1 METVD
6 LNYLERRFSYP
17 GMDDAQLQ
25 LRKTYWFTNL
35 GISCFVAI
43 MTFVGHHLQVQSIVL
58 YGLLLLGIY
67 VPIMLIMLLFPLRR
81 LWLIHLGHHLQLV
94 VTFYIIVR
102 LGGIHNSGGIILAG
116 LSMVI
121 TSISFYSTRW
131 AIWYFSFYFLCMTIV
146 AVLQFRFQYP
156 AEMPQHINHL
166 FFLVNTICISAY
178 TLIIVLVYLKQYS
191 QIEKD
196 KADRLKELDEVKTRL
211 YTNITHEFRTP
222 LTVIL
227 GMTDQIAEQPEK
239 WLKKGLSKIRQNGHN
254 LLHLVNQMLDLARL
268 EAGAMPMKMIHGD
281 VISYLKYLAESF
293 QSMAESQKV
302 DLSFQSDTEAFIMD
316 YDAEKL
322 KRIVSNLLS
331 NAIKYNHPGGTV
343 SMQIITDHERTNILK
358 IKIADTGLGIPG
370 DKLEQIF
377 DRFYRIEDTG
387 NPKAGGSGLGLAITR
402 ELVNILDGEI
412 AVKST
417 YGKGTEFILTFPVS
431 HNASSTD
438 IIPDTWETN
447 HSTVMGTGTPE
458 PEGEGQVPHY
468 EDLPVL
474 LIVEDNKDVCD
485 YLQSLLENEYSIQM
499 AENGKIGL
507 ERAGELIPDII
518 LSDVMMP
525 EMDGISMLSELKKDI
540 RTSHIPVI
548 MLTAKADIAS
558 RLEGLETGAEAYLE
572 KPFNKE
578 ELFIRLRKL
587 VELRSKLRERYSTIP
602 LPQPSE
608 ELYFIRE
615 DAFMKKLHSAFK
627 ENIGDENFG
636 IDQICSI
643 MAMSRAQIYRKFKA
657 LTNRS
662 INDYLISFRLHI
674 AKQLLIESDLNVT
687 QVAYQVGFKNLSHF
701 SHRFREEFG
710 INPAAVSKNRP

>member
-1 METVD
+1 METAD

-17 GMDDAQLQ
+17 GMDDAQLK
-25 LRKTYWFTNL
+25 LRKSHWFTNF
-35 GISCFVAI
+35 GISCFVGI
-43 MTFVGHHLQVQSIVL
+43 MTFVGNYLQVQSIVL

-67 VPIMLIMLLFPLRR
+67 VPTMLIMLVFPLRR

-131 AIWYFSFYFLCMTIV
+131 AIWYFTFYFLCMIAV
-146 AVLQFRFQYP
+146 AVIQFRLQYP
-156 AEMPQHINHL
+156 AEMPPHINHL

-191 QIEKD
+191 QAEKD

-227 GMTDQIAEQPEK
+227 GMTDQIEERPEK
-239 WLKKGLSKIRQNGHN
+239 WLKKGLTKIRQNGHN

-268 EAGAMPMKMIHGD
+268 EAGAMPINMIHSD
-281 VISYLKYLAESF
+281 VISYLKYLVESF
-293 QSMAESQKV
+293 QSMAESHKV
-302 DLSFQSDTEAFIMD
+302 HLSFQSDAVEFTMD

-331 NAIKYNHPGGTV
+331 NAIKYNRPGGTV
-343 SMQIITDHERTNILK
+343 DMFINTHSAQSKGLEIK
-358 IKIADTGLGIPG
+358 IKDTGLGIPS
-370 DKLEQIF
+370 DKLDQIF
-377 DRFYRIEDTG
+377 DRFYRIDDKG
-387 NPKAGGSGLGLAITR
+387 YQKAGGSGLGLAITR
-402 ELVNILDGEI
+402 EFVNILHGEI
-412 AVKST
+412 DVKST
-417 YGKGTEFILTFPVS
+417 FGKGTEFTLNFPVS
-431 HNASSTD
+431 HHASSAD
-438 IIPDTWETN
+438 ITQDTWEQDY
-447 HSTVMGTGTPE
+447 STVVEPDTPE
-458 PEGEGQVPHY
+458 EEDHVPQHH
-468 EDLPVL
+468 DLPVL
-474 LIVEDNKDVCD
+474 LIVEDNNDVTE
-485 YLQSLLENEYSIQM
+485 YLKSLLHKEYSIQM

-507 ERAGELIPDII
+507 ERAWELIPDII

-587 VELRSKLRERYSTIP
+587 VELRKKLRERYSTFP

-608 ELYFIRE
+608 EPYFKRE
-615 DAFMKKLHSAFK
+615 DAFMKKLHSAFN
-627 ENIGDENFG
+627 ENMGDENFG
-636 IDQICSI
+636 IDQICDI

-662 INDYLISFRLHI
+662 INDYLISFRLSV
-674 AKQLLIESDLNVT
+674 AKQLLSESDLNVT

-701 SHRFREEFG
+701 SHRFHEEHG
-710 INPAAVSKNRP
+710 INPGALKQKRS